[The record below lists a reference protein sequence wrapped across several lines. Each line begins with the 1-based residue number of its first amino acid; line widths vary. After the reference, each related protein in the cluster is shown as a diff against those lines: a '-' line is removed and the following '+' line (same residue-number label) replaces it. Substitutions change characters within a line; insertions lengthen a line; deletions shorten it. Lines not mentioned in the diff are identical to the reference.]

1 MGEDQGKELPMPSHH
16 APEGVD
22 DQTVTAVG
30 KITEALETCERA
42 RGHLYAFHQLTG
54 SADIKL
60 GEALRELRDA
70 GHAELAERMETDLL
84 GRNVLAGRWT
94 FQIVEDYD
102 DNYWSVFRAFEKET
116 RDQLMEGRRH
126 VYEARLKQEER
137 TVGRPGHE
145 ATPEEL

>member
-1 MGEDQGKELPMPSHH
+1 VSDAKDKELPLPSHQ

-54 SADIKL
+54 SADLKL

-70 GHAELAERMETDLL
+70 GHTELAERIETDLL
-84 GRNVLAGRWT
+84 GRNVLPGRWT

-102 DNYWSVFRAFEKET
+102 DGYWSVFRAFEQEA
-116 RDQLMEGRRH
+116 RDQLLEGRRH
-126 VYEARLKQEER
+126 VYEARLKQSER
-137 TVGRPGHE
+137 SIGRRGHE
-145 ATPEEL
+145 ATPDDL